1 MTTLPADDA
10 QLMTLMKRALAKVL
24 DERRDWFEAMV
35 TEAVEDL
42 AMSNAIR
49 EGEATESVDRAAVFD
64 LLES

>member
-1 MTTLPADDA
+1 
-10 QLMTLMKRALAKVL
+10 
-24 DERRDWFEAMV
+24 MV